1 MARQKE
7 TKNEDRKRKQQEQQ
21 NDRAN
26 ADPIWRNVTEQMRQ
40 DFLEAVVKINN
51 VDLAKGKPIALDM
64 HEIT

>member
-1 MARQKE
+1 MTKRQE
-7 TKNEDRKRKQQEQQ
+7 TKKEERKRKQQEQQ

-40 DFLEAVVKINN
+40 DFLEAVAKMHN
-51 VDLAKGKPIALDM
+51 VDLTKGKPIALDI

>member
-1 MARQKE
+1 MTKRQE
-7 TKNEDRKRKQQEQQ
+7 TKKEERKRKQQEQQ

-40 DFLEAVVKINN
+40 DFLEAVAKMHN
-51 VDLAKGKPIALDM
+51 VEAKGKPIAIDI

>member
-1 MARQKE
+1 MTKRKE
-7 TKNEDRKRKQQEQQ
+7 TKIEERKRKQQEQQ

-40 DFLEAVVKINN
+40 DFLEAVAKMHN
-51 VDLAKGKPIALDM
+51 VEVTKGKPIALDI